1 MKSFF
6 CVIALLF
13 FSSICIWAQNP
24 MYKIVKGKVVSSA
37 MDLEGIYIVNLKT
50 EVSTATEN
58 GGYFEIQAKI
68 GDTLMFSAVQIKG
81 KKVVLKEND
90 FGDELFFVRL
100 EAMINQLEEV
110 KIIQYKNINAVAL
123 GILQKPAK
131 VYTPA
136 ERKLR
141 TAGELHWYSP
151 LLIPLGGMS
160 VDGLLNSVSG
170 RTTMLK
176 KELIVERKEIFLKKL
191 EDMFETN
198 FFINKLKIPS
208 QYVKGFKYYVVEDE
222 KFVNAV
228 NSKNKTMATFVLGDL
243 AVEYLKLQV
252 GEK

>member
-1 MKSFF
+1 MKSSFLAFF
-6 CVIALLF
+6 LTIV
-13 FSSICIWAQNP
+13 FSNCIWAQISVANNL
-24 MYKIVKGKVVSSA
+24 KGKVVSSA
-37 MDLEGIYIVNLKT
+37 MDLEGIYVVNLKT
-50 EVSTATEN
+50 EVSVETEK
-58 GGYFEIQAKI
+58 GGYFEIQAKS
-68 GDTLMFSAVQIKG
+68 GDTLMFSAIQIKG

-90 FGDELFFVRL
+90 FNDGLFFVRL
-100 EAMINQLEEV
+100 ESMINQLDEV

-170 RTTMLK
+170 RTAMLK
-176 KELIVERKEIFLKKL
+176 KELIIERKEIVLKKL
-191 EDMFETN
+191 EDLFETN
-198 FFINKLKIPS
+198 FFINKLKIPAE
-208 QYVKGFKYYVVEDE
+208 YVKGFKYYVVEDD

-228 NSKNKTMATFVLGDL
+228 NSKNKTMATFILGDL
-243 AVEYLKLQV
+243 AVEYLKFQV

>member
-1 MKSFF
+1 
-6 CVIALLF
+6 
-13 FSSICIWAQNP
+13 